1 MKIASGDSSIAKAAC
16 LSSSL
21 KQMKPNE
28 GFRLQRRLTTL
39 PSAKLGL
46 IYDDWR
52 SKPDSFCPTR
62 PRSLARR

>member
-28 GFRLQRRLTTL
+28 GSSLTA
-39 PSAKLGL
+39 PVNHAP
-46 IYDDWR
+46 YR
-52 SKPDSFCPTR
+52 ETR
-62 PRSLARR
+62 ADL